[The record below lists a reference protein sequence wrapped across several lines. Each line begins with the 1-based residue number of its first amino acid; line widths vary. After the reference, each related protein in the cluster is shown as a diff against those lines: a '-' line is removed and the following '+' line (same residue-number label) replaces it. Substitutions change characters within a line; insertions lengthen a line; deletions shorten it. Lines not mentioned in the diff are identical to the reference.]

1 MEYIG
6 GIAMKHKWWKKLSV
20 SAAVVALL
28 SGPAMN
34 IVGAEEAFTEEDYKK
49 YNLPIDID
57 PYNRGEEIKAENP
70 AGRAYTSKD
79 FPGYPDDQV
88 LAAHV
93 RLTDVK
99 QNGKMYDSDTWDY
112 YGPQEDA
119 EINPYL
125 MEDSELADARIPFTT
140 YSYTETS
147 EMGGGHLRS
156 LTYRDNGDGT
166 VTYIPQV
173 SYFRDYEGHEGAEW
187 HEDYVRRLFTD
198 VRTVELE
205 EATDEEMQ
213 HVLDHMRVYNVEGT
227 DYTADTKSTEDAT
240 EEFAEEQATNP
251 LEDNRVDEHT
261 ISFPDDLDPE
271 ARGEEIK
278 AENPADKIFTHE
290 DFPDHTDEEIFAA
303 HVRHT
308 AIKQINVRAEAEGY
322 EPTYADTFNT
332 WEYYASKILDIIYD
346 DSELNRGVVKSPFV
360 VHELR
365 NIPNVA
371 TEYDSI
377 FYRKNDDGTFTD
389 LDLYIRLMNKTA
401 EEVENPQEFARTVF
415 NHLKTYEL
423 EAATKEDIQGHLD
436 ALAKSNPMDPAE
448 LPDKKPQESAKEN
461 KSVVDS
467 KDVNKEKEKQ
477 ENQQETKK
485 EEKQPEKKDEKKPE
499 NKTWSERLPDTA
511 TTAWILAVIGVVAVL
526 AGIAVKKF
534 RKDK

>member
-1 MEYIG
+1 
-6 GIAMKHKWWKKLSV
+6 MKHRWWKNLGVSV
-20 SAAVVALL
+20 AVVALL

-34 IVGAEEAFTEEDYKK
+34 VAVAEGTFTEEEYAK
-49 YNLPIDID
+49 YNLPTDID

-99 QNGKMYDSDTWDY
+99 QNGKLYDSDTWDY

-140 YSYTETS
+140 YSYTETP

-187 HEDYVRRLFTD
+187 HEDYVHRLFTD

-213 HVLDHMRVYNVEGT
+213 HVLDHMTVYNADESATETLT
-227 DYTADTKSTEDAT
+227 DTEDPSDEPVEKET
-240 EEFAEEQATNP
+240 EEQATDSTEERT
-251 LEDNRVDEHT
+251 EDENT
-261 ISFPDDLDPE
+261 IPFPDDLDPN
-271 ARGEEIK
+271 ACGEEIK

-308 AIKQINVRAEAEGY
+308 VIKQINVRAEAEGY

-346 DSELNRGVVKSPFV
+346 DSELNRNVVKSPFV

-389 LDLYIRLMNKTA
+389 LDLHIRLMNKTA
-401 EEVENPQEFARTVF
+401 EERENPQEFARTVF

-436 ALAKSNPMDPAE
+436 ALAKSNPIDPAE
-448 LPDKKPQESAKEN
+448 LPDKKPQESTTEDKTVAE
-461 KSVVDS
+461 S
-467 KDVNKEKEKQ
+467 KDVDNEKEKKEEKQ
-477 ENQQETKK
+477 AAKK
-485 EEKQPEKKDEKKPE
+485 EEKQPEKKEEKKKE
-499 NKTWSERLPDTA
+499 NKTWGERLPDTA

-526 AGIAVKKF
+526 ASIAVKKF